1 VSQSSSKLARAQE
14 VAALKGLRAAVGLYV
29 EATDALAE
37 ERRWDAAVHILAE
50 VLNAREKKRNLF
62 GSREINPLGPDR
74 ALVGKQFA
82 KLTRHAEINDSILE
96 LLGSLAVEN
105 PDEPIIR
112 LANAEGLYRG
122 AYMADAIDEYR
133 YCEKL
138 IPDDGAIQARL
149 GELYAIMSRNAEAVD
164 YLRRGIGELMQAQH
178 FGEVPFFARKLLEAS
193 PNAAPDVLRWLES
206 LPEDAFSEKRDEILA
221 VVDRAREAG
230 LDDARWSA
238 IEERLDA
245 LPPRAL
251 VEQLT
256 QADKFEF
263 ALEQDAGES
272 ATATLEEALEPAS
285 EPAYSSSASSWEDG
299 SGLESASDEEIR
311 SLLGAPSEAVESAQ
325 SEPAPSNGLSAA
337 QQASQPASASY
348 TPSVSIGSTQP
359 TAAGG
364 LPPGLAAFTRRKGDT
379 AYAAGDFAAAAASY
393 ERLIKAV
400 FDQDV
405 AANLVDCYL
414 GLQRFDDAAALGLQ
428 VADTYAE
435 AGELEKALAVL
446 ATIMEHTANP
456 AIERRHSELLAAS
469 QTP

>member
-29 EATDALAE
+29 EATDSLAE
-37 ERRWDAAVHILAE
+37 EGRWNAAVHILAE
-50 VLNAREKKRNLF
+50 VLNTREKKRNLF

-74 ALVGKQFA
+74 ILVGKQFA

-178 FGEVPFFARKLLEAS
+178 FDEVPFFARKLLEAS
-193 PNAAPDVLRWLES
+193 PNAAPDILRWLES
-206 LPEDAFSEKRDEILA
+206 LPEDAFSEKRDDILA

-238 IEERLDA
+238 LEERLDA

-263 ALEQDAGES
+263 ALEPAAGES
-272 ATATLEEALEPAS
+272 ATATSEEAPEPAS
-285 EPAYSSSASSWEDG
+285 EPAYSSSPSIWQDG
-299 SGLESASDEEIR
+299 SGLASASDEEIR
-311 SLLGAPSEAVESAQ
+311 SLLGAPNEAVESAQ
-325 SEPAPSNGLSAA
+325 SEPALSNGLSAA

-348 TPSVSIGSTQP
+348 APSVSIGSTQP

-379 AYAAGDFAAAAASY
+379 AYAAGDFAAAASSY

-469 QTP
+469 QTL

>member
-1 VSQSSSKLARAQE
+1 
-14 VAALKGLRAAVGLYV
+14 
-29 EATDALAE
+29 
-37 ERRWDAAVHILAE
+37 
-50 VLNAREKKRNLF
+50 
-62 GSREINPLGPDR
+62 
-74 ALVGKQFA
+74 
-82 KLTRHAEINDSILE
+82 
-96 LLGSLAVEN
+96 
-105 PDEPIIR
+105 
-112 LANAEGLYRG
+112 
-122 AYMADAIDEYR
+122 
-133 YCEKL
+133 
-138 IPDDGAIQARL
+138 
-149 GELYAIMSRNAEAVD
+149 
-164 YLRRGIGELMQAQH
+164 MQAQH
-178 FGEVPFFARKLLEAS
+178 FDEVPFFARKLLEAS

-206 LPEDAFSEKRDEILA
+206 LPEDAFSAKRDEILA

-245 LPPRAL
+245 LPPPAL

-256 QADKFEF
+256 QADKFESVF
-263 ALEQDAGES
+263 EQGASDAGES
-272 ATATLEEALEPAS
+272 ASATSEEAEAQAS
-285 EPAYSSSASSWEDG
+285 EPAYSPSPSSWEDG
-299 SGLESASDEEIR
+299 SGLAPASDEEIR

-325 SEPAPSNGLSAA
+325 NEPAASNGLSAA
-337 QQASQPASASY
+337 QQASQPASTSY

-379 AYAAGDFAAAAASY
+379 AYAAGDFAAAASSY

-400 FDQDV
+400 FDQEV

-435 AGELEKALAVL
+435 AGEPEKALAVL